1 MSAIYF
7 SRKKVTAIE
16 WNLDTHLKVDG
27 VPEVALPDGLAEG
40 GRVELRA
47 LRLVPAVLLRRDPV
61 LVDLERR
68 GGGIGVPAPRTVLDT
83 PHDSERRRE
92 RGRSNEISVFVVG
105 WGLKRLASKQRLVDF
120 TP

>member
-1 MSAIYF
+1 MIWFLLPHSTIFLTQKGMSAVSF
-7 SRKKVTAIE
+7 SRKTVNPIE
-16 WNLDTHLKVDG
+16 RELHTHLKVDG
-27 VPEVALPDGLAEG
+27 IPEVALPDGLAEG

-83 PHDSERRRE
+83 PHDSERRRRE
-92 RGRSNEISVFVVG
+92 GEE
-105 WGLKRLASKQRLVDF
+105 
-120 TP
+120 